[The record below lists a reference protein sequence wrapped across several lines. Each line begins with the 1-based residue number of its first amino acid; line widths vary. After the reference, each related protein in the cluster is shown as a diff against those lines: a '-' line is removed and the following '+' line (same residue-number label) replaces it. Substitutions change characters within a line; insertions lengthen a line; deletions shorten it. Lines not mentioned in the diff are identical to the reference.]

1 MLRPMSGSNP
11 SDPNSSDS
19 PARHLNLAG
28 ASNFRDLGGY
38 PGKNGRAVRWR
49 QIFRSNHLG
58 HLTEADIEV
67 LRGLGLKCAFDFRGT
82 EERVAAMC
90 GVEEITVHSLPIEP
104 TVVAALRARLA
115 SGVALSSADALDV
128 MRDSYRNYVR
138 QNTPNFR
145 ALFAHLLEDRAP
157 LVIHC
162 TAGKDRTGFACAL
175 ILHALGVPDQT
186 IAEDYL
192 LTNRFYRR
200 DRTASSD
207 LPEEVKQV
215 LARVEASFLAA
226 AFDAI
231 HADYGARR
239 LRRSRKL
246 FQRRIR
252 SRCRRTR
259 EARSP
264 LSGSLIPHR
273 RRSFA
278 ASAFLQHRS
287 FCNRGVA
294 ILQRDDQIPALLL
307 KLNKR

>member
-1 MLRPMSGSNP
+1 MSDSNP
-11 SDPNSSDS
+11 SDS

-38 PGKNGRAVRWR
+38 PGKDGRAVRWR

-67 LRGLGLKCAFDFRGT
+67 LRGLGLRSAFDFRGT

-104 TVVAALRARLA
+104 TVVAALRARRA
-115 SGVALSSADALDV
+115 TVAALSSADALDV

-138 QNTPNFR
+138 QNTPSFR

-200 DRTASSD
+200 DPTASSD

-231 HADYGARR
+231 RTDYGDLENYLSDGLGLGASERA
-239 LRRSRKL
+239 KL
-246 FQRRIR
+246 
-252 SRCRRTR
+252 
-259 EARSP
+259 EARY
-264 LSGSLIPHR
+264 LDR
-273 RRSFA
+273 
-278 ASAFLQHRS
+278 
-287 FCNRGVA
+287 
-294 ILQRDDQIPALLL
+294 
-307 KLNKR
+307 